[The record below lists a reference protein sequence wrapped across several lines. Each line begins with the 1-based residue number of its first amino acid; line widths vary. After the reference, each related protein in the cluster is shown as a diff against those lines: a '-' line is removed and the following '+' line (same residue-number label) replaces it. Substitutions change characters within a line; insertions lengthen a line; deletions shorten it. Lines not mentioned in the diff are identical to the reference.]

1 MSTSAQVTTLRP
13 ILDSETFSA
22 QTKYLGQ
29 KKVEATFSIRRDK
42 DAARFEKKAVF
53 NFAALSEE
61 ELYLM
66 AMYSAKVKLQS
77 IMRALSPEVML
88 NPQTLSNIDVKA
100 DLLEVDRLPQDPVT
114 AAVRSIMKATGLEEA
129 GAQAL
134 LADAQKKAAAQ
145 KPQPKAVKAA

>member
-1 MSTSAQVTTLRP
+1 MSTIAQATTLRP
-13 ILDSETFSA
+13 ITDSETFSA
-22 QTKYLGQ
+22 VTKYLGS
-29 KKVEATFSIRRDK
+29 KKVEATFSIRRD
-42 DAARFEKKAVF
+42 ANSQRFEKKAVF

-88 NPQTLSNIDVKA
+88 NPQTLANIDVKS

-114 AAVRSIMKATGLEEA
+114 AAVRSIMKATSLDEA

-134 LADAQKKAAAQ
+134 LADAQKKAASQ
-145 KPQPKAVKAA
+145 KPKVVKVA